1 MKTAQRSRRQT
12 RLRRTLWLTMS
23 VALIAAPTVLYAQ
36 DRAPDA
42 TDATREASAADQDS
56 SPLSPRFAAAP
67 PETSDPTIADM
78 FNGTLNAIN
87 GVAFKY
93 LLFDLSFGS
102 LQYPKEDLEGNIVY
116 TQEPVTEELTENTL
130 VQRLDG
136 EGNLV
141 FSARGEP
148 VLIEAAA
155 GSAVQ
160 RINTDGQLET
170 TQGDPAMEG
179 PAMPFLVVFLGLG
192 AVFFTI
198 WHRGIVF
205 AGFKHSVDVVRGKY
219 TNPNDPGDI
228 PPFRALTS
236 ALSATV
242 GLGNIAGVAIAM
254 VTGGPGALFWMMFLG
269 FFGMSAKFHESTL
282 AQAFRTKNT
291 DGSISGGPMYYLR
304 DGIAKHVPS
313 LSGLGKV
320 LAVVFAVFCMAASL
334 GGGNM
339 FQSNQ
344 SFEGFYETFV
354 AEDSVAL
361 AAAKAMSD
369 DELRSYASGE
379 RVDRL
384 ILKNPDYQGLTR
396 EEAIAKADHDVLMQ
410 VLDLGAVE
418 SHLRVVE
425 ARKSLSTEAIRQNL
439 TDAQLARLNAEEA
452 SLAEDDLTDAE
463 RRAALAGVAR
473 ETITAEQLS
482 ILIGNE
488 ELVESEG
495 IINPVKQDRDRRAS
509 QEKRFA
515 IGYGLLLSAVVALV
529 VIGGITRIG
538 AATSKIVPAMCLLYV
553 GGCLTVILINIGMLP
568 DLIGLVMSEAFAG
581 KSIFGGLLGA
591 MMVGFQR
598 AAFSS
603 EAGLGSSAIAHSA
616 AQTSEPVREGF
627 VASLEPFIDTIVICF
642 LTGMTV
648 LITNAYIA
656 PQFAGSS
663 SEGAAVTLLAFKSVG
678 ALSGWFPYV
687 LAISIMLFA
696 FSTMIS
702 WCYYGERAWG
712 YLFGLKS
719 VLVFRLMFVACV
731 FIGAVAALGPVLD
744 FSDVML
750 LSMALPNIIGGVI
763 LGKVVRQKVKDY
775 WAKQKAGGFDGPPTG
790 PDTTGADI

>member
-1 MKTAQRSRRQT
+1 MKHHRMSQRTKLVLFST
-12 RLRRTLWLTMS
+12 T
-23 VALIAAPTVLYAQ
+23 LIACLLPGLPHLESSAYAQEPDAQPAVTQPEEQPTPTGLAYASASLEKPDPTVGDLF
-36 DRAPDA
+36 D
-42 TDATREASAADQDS
+42 
-56 SPLSPRFAAAP
+56 
-67 PETSDPTIADM
+67 
-78 FNGTLNAIN
+78 GTLNAIN
-87 GVAFKY
+87 GIAFKY
-93 LLFDLSFGS
+93 LFFDLASGN
-102 LQYPKEDLEGNIVY
+102 LQYPQKDLEGNTVY
-116 TQEPVTEELTENTL
+116 AQDPVTEKLSSDRS
-130 VQRLDG
+130 VQLIGADG
-136 EGNLV
+136 KLV
-141 FSARGEP
+141 FTARGEP
-148 VLIEAAA
+148 VMIDVPA
-155 GSAVQ
+155 GTTAQ
-160 RINTDGQLET
+160 RIDSDGQLKT
-170 TQGDPAMEG
+170 TQGDPVMEG
-179 PAMPFLVVFLGLG
+179 PAVPFLVAFLGLG
-192 AVFFTI
+192 AIFFTL
-198 WHRGIVF
+198 WHRGLVF
-205 AGFKHSVDVVRGKY
+205 AGMKHSVDIVRGRY
-219 TNPNDPGDI
+219 SNPNDPGDI

-254 VTGGPGALFWMMFLG
+254 VVGGPGALFWMMFLG

-282 AQAFRTKNT
+282 AQAFRTTNP
-291 DGSISGGPMYYLR
+291 DGTISGGPMFYLR
-304 DGIAKHVPS
+304 NGIAQQTPRLRGV
-313 LSGLGKV
+313 GAV
-320 LAVVFAVFCMAASL
+320 LAIVFAVFCIAASL

-354 AEDSVAL
+354 AEDSLAL
-361 AAAKAMSD
+361 SSASAMT
-369 DELRSYASGE
+369 DEQLRQYTSGD

-384 ILKNPDYQGLTR
+384 IKKSPDFSGMSR
-396 EEAIAKADHDVLMQ
+396 DEAVSAADRGILMQ
-410 VLDLGAVE
+410 VLDLGSIE
-418 SHLRVVE
+418 TRLRIDQ
-425 ARKSLSTEAIRQNL
+425 ARSSLSTQAIRQNL
-439 TDAQLARLNAEEA
+439 TDTQIARLDTEIQ
-452 SLAEDDLTDAE
+452 
-463 RRAALAGVAR
+463 ALADDPLSPAEFDAATTAIAR
-473 ETITAEQLS
+473 QTISDEQLT

-488 ELVESEG
+488 ELMTAEG
-495 IINPVKQDRDRRAS
+495 IVNPIADDATRRAA

-515 IGYGLLLSAVVALV
+515 IGYGLLLSSIVALV

-553 GGCLTVILINIGMLP
+553 GGCLTVIISNIEMVP
-568 DLIGLVMSEAFAG
+568 NLIGLVLSEAFAG
-581 KSIFGGLLGA
+581 QSIFGGFLGA

-663 SEGAAVTLLAFKSVG
+663 SEGAAVTLLAFKSVD
-678 ALSGWFPYV
+678 ALAGWFPYL
-687 LAISIMLFA
+687 LAVSIMLFA

-719 VLVFRLMFVACV
+719 VIIFRLMFVACV

-750 LSMALPNIIGGVI
+750 LSMALPNILGGII
-763 LGKVVRQKVKDY
+763 LAPFVKRKAADY
-775 WAKQKAGGFDGPPTG
+775 WRKLKAGEFDQAKDT
-790 PDTTGADI
+790 PDTAGSDI

>member
-1 MKTAQRSRRQT
+1 MTDDHRVKSSSGRVHGRKALLTILALLLVVGVLPTA
-12 RLRRTLWLTMS
+12 LN
-23 VALIAAPTVLYAQ
+23 AQ
-36 DRAPDA
+36 DPANSGTA
-42 TDATREASAADQDS
+42 TLEQISNSMT
-56 SPLSPRFAAAP
+56 PKYAAAA
-67 PETSDPTIADM
+67 EAESDTSIAGTFDA
-78 FNGTLNAIN
+78 TLNAIN

-102 LQYPKEDLEGNIVY
+102 LQSPKEDAEGNTVY
-116 TQEPVTEELTENTL
+116 TQDPVTHDLAADTK
-130 VQRLDG
+130 VQRIDD

-148 VLIEAAA
+148 VMIEMKA
-155 GSAVQ
+155 GATVQ
-160 RINTDGQLET
+160 RINAQGELET
-170 TQGDPAMEG
+170 IQGDPETEG
-179 PAMPFLVVFLGLG
+179 PKMPFLVVFLGLG
-192 AVFFTI
+192 AVFFTF

-205 AGFKHSVDVVRGKY
+205 AGFTHSVDIVRGKY

-282 AQAFRTKNT
+282 AQVFRTTND
-291 DGSISGGPMYYLR
+291 DGTISGGPMYYLR
-304 DGIAKHVPS
+304 DGIAKHKPS
-313 LSGLGKV
+313 LAGLGKV
-320 LAVVFAVFCMAASL
+320 LAIVFAVFCMAASL

-354 AEDSVAL
+354 AEDSLAL
-361 AAAKAMSD
+361 AAAGEMTD
-369 DELRSYASGE
+369 DELRDYASSD

-384 ILKNPDYQGLTR
+384 ILKNSDYAGLSQ
-396 EEAIAKADHDVLMQ
+396 EDAIAKADRDVLMQ
-410 VLDLGAVE
+410 VLDLSAIE
-418 SHLRVVE
+418 THLRVVE
-425 ARKSLSTEAIRQNL
+425 ARKTLSADAIRQNL
-439 TDAQLARLNAEEA
+439 TDAQLVRLNAEEVA
-452 SLAEDDLTDAE
+452 LADDDLTDAE
-463 RRAALAGVAR
+463 RNAAIAGIAR
-473 ETITAEQLS
+473 ESITDEQVA

-488 ELVESEG
+488 ELVEAEG
-495 IINPVKQDRDRRAS
+495 IINPVEQDTDRRAT

-553 GGCLTVILINIGMLP
+553 GGCLTVVLSNASMLP
-568 DLIGLVMSEAFAG
+568 GLIGLVMSEAFAG
-581 KSIFGGLLGA
+581 TSIFGGFLGA

-616 AQTSEPVREGF
+616 AQTTEPVREGF

-678 ALSGWFPYV
+678 ALSGWFPYL

-712 YLFGLKS
+712 YLFGLKT

-750 LSMALPNIIGGVI
+750 LSMCLPNILGGII
-763 LGKVVRQKVKDY
+763 LAPMVKRKVTDY
-775 WAKQKAGGFDGPPTG
+775 WAKYKGGEFDESNQG
-790 PDTTGADI
+790 PDTTGSDI